1 MLGRVKN
8 GGAAPLP
15 SDDWRDHGMRW
26 VAEPRRHAP
35 GLDSL
40 LSWAYRLGASR
51 IAFQTGHSPT
61 IRVHGRNRRV
71 GQSQIEPFFTK

>member
-1 MLGRVKN
+1 MLDRVKN
-8 GGAAPLP
+8 GGEVPLP

-40 LSWAYRLGASR
+40 LSWAYRLGPHASLFR
-51 IAFQTGHSPT
+51 PDIH
-61 IRVHGRNRRV
+61 RR
-71 GQSQIEPFFTK
+71 